1 MAVKGPITEV
11 VLLQVKPDRD
21 LSNAGRNSTQ
31 SSEEQTLL
39 DLLTLIENQ
48 PGFVSQHWVCL

>member
-11 VLLQVKPDRD
+11 VSLQVKPGRG
-21 LSNAGRNSTQ
+21 LGNAGRSSTQ

-39 DLLTLIENQ
+39 HLLSLIEDQ